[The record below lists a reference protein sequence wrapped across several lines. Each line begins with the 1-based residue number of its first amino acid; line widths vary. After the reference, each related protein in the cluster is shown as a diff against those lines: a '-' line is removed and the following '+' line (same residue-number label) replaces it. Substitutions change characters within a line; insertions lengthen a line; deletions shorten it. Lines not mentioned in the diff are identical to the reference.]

1 MNVLNVQNLNFVHK
15 NGTVALRD
23 LSISVNPGSRTLIIG
38 SNGAGKVPHPS
49 LLYIPKLITQTVYI
63 TPNMW

>member
-23 LSISVNPGSRTLIIG
+23 LSISVIPGSRLLIIG
-38 SNGAGKVPHPS
+38 SNGAGKVPI
-49 LLYIPKLITQTVYI
+49 LLSHIIP
-63 TPNMW
+63 N